1 MEICKMTLDDLN
13 LINLDDFD
21 DFWTQT
27 ILRDEILS
35 DSSYYIVS
43 KTGKDI
49 LGFAGIKL
57 LLDEAHITNIV
68 TRKDKRN
75 LGIGSKLLEFLIVKA
90 KESSSLITL
99 EVNAQNKAAIHLYEK
114 YGFENV
120 GTRKKYYDNKYDAII
135 MTKKF
140 I

>member
-13 LINLDDFD
+13 YIDLNDFD

-27 ILRDEILS
+27 ILKDEIIN

-43 KTGKDI
+43 KSGKDI
-49 LGFAGIKL
+49 LGFAGIKF

-75 LGIGSKLLEFLIVKA
+75 LGIGSKLLETLIQKA
-90 KESSSLITL
+90 EESSTLITL
-99 EVNAQNKAAIHLYEK
+99 EVNEQNKTAIHLYEK
-114 YGFENV
+114 FGFKNV
-120 GTRKKYYDNKYDAII
+120 GIRKKYYENKYDAII
-135 MTKKF
+135 MTKYF